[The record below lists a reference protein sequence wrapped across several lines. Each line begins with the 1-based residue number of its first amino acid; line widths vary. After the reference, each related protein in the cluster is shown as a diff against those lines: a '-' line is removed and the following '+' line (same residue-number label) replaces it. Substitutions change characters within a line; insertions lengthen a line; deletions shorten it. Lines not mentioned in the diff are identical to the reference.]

1 MKQIAN
7 LHACSK
13 RAVYS
18 ESGKRS
24 NVSLSVIGSCPS
36 RATPSS
42 HLGQAFIRTQFNS
55 VASIVEARHF
65 ATTGA
70 ARRGPLSPFSNDSFY
85 TPLKKLPRVYRC
97 RRGPG
102 YEVVVFEKLIT

>member
-1 MKQIAN
+1 MKQISN
-7 LHACSK
+7 LHACFK
-13 RAVYS
+13 RAVFS
-18 ESGKRS
+18 ESGNHG
-24 NVSLSVIGSCPS
+24 NVSLCVNGTCPS

-42 HLGQAFIRTQFNS
+42 HLRQGFIRTQFNS
-55 VASIVEARHF
+55 VASIFEMRHF

-85 TPLKKLPRVYRC
+85 TPLKKLPRVFRC

>member
-7 LHACSK
+7 LHACPK

-18 ESGKRS
+18 DLGNRS
-24 NVSLSVIGSCPS
+24 NVSLSVIGSYPS

-42 HLGQAFIRTQFNS
+42 HLRQAFIRTQFNS
-55 VASIVEARHF
+55 VASIFETRYF
-65 ATTGA
+65 ATTDA
-70 ARRGPLSPFSNDSFY
+70 ARRGRCRCSQTTLSTS
-85 TPLKKLPRVYRC
+85 TQKLPRVFRC